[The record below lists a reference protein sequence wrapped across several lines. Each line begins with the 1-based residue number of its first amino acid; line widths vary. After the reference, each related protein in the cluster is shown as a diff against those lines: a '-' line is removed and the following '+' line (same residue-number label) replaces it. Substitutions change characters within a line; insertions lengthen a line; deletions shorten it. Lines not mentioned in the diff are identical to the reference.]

1 MQEIWKS
8 VPGYEGFYEVSNFGQ
23 VRSID
28 RITLRKDGTPYQKMP
43 GKIFKPGI
51 DKINRKH
58 VDFYVMGKRHCFY
71 VHYLVLLAFVG
82 PRPEG
87 MDCCHNDGNPLN
99 NHIDNLRYDTR
110 SGNLQDKVQHGTHN
124 RGEKSPVHK
133 LTEEQVYEIRERAHK
148 GESHQ
153 SIAKTMPVTRRH
165 VSDIVRRVN
174 WFHI

>member
-71 VHYLVLLAFVG
+71 VHYLVLLTFVG

-99 NHIDNLRYDTR
+99 NHVENLRYDTR
-110 SGNLQDKVQHGTHN
+110 SGNFKDKLLHGTHN
-124 RGEKSPVHK
+124 RGENSPVHK
-133 LTEEQVYEIRERAHK
+133 LTEQQVLEIRSRSAN
-148 GESHQ
+148 GESIGD
-153 SIAKTMPVTRRH
+153 IAKTMPIGYSHTR
-165 VSDIVRRVN
+165 DIIARKY